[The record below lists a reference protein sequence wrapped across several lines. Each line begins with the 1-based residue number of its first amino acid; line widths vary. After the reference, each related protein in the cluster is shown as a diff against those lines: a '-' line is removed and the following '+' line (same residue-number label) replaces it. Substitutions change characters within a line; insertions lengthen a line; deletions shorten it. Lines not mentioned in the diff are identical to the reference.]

1 MKELA
6 GRLSS
11 LDPEASQSLK
21 VIAYFDTLVHGRVGV
36 EGMLRGAAVLCG
48 APIGHLPGR
57 AASGGGSTRGRPGA
71 DAGVATGWPIGTGR
85 RRILVWLERTGAA
98 HANDDD
104 GARAARA
111 RDLGHLDASR
121 RSCARAAARSRCC

>member
-21 VIAYFDTLVHGRVGV
+21 VIAYFDTLVHGRVGA

-48 APIGHLPGR
+48 APIGHLPDG
-57 AASGGGSTRGRPGA
+57 AA
-71 DAGVATGWPIGTGR
+71 TGR
-85 RRILVWLERTGAA
+85 RFDPAGGPATPGTPAGWHTAHADDGSTVWLGGSGHAPAKDDMGAQ
-98 HANDDD
+98 
-104 GARAARA
+104 
-111 RDLGHLDASR
+111 
-121 RSCARAAARSRCC
+121 